1 MIKTFIKRTTLENL
15 VIRTKAKGYSMEAIH
30 QLLDKLNLQ
39 IREG

>member
-1 MIKTFIKRTTLENL
+1 MIKTFIKRSELENL
-15 VIRTKAKGYSMEAIH
+15 VIKTKAKGYSMEAIH